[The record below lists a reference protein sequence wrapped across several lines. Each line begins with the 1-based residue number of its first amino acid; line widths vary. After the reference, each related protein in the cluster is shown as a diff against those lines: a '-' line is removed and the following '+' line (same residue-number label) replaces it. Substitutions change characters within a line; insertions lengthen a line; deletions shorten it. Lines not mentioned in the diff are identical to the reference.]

1 MPASNS
7 LKKAGAKETVLIV
20 FFRGSTCWLVLSKT
34 DLVTYRFST
43 LSAYLTDQL
52 RQMAKQ
58 LFSGLQSKINT
69 LINRIKTM
77 KTPENKIIEAKENTV
92 ELDTPLIRG
101 EQTISRISLHKPKSG
116 ALRGVKLGELLQ
128 MDVETLT
135 KVLPRI
141 SDPTLTEQDVR
152 NLDPADLLQ
161 LAGVAVGF
169 LLPKATKPDY
179 PQA

>member
-1 MPASNS
+1 MKASDPLN
-7 LKKAGAKETVLIV
+7 KAGAKESVLIV

-52 RQMAKQ
+52 SKTAKR

-77 KTPENKIIEAKENTV
+77 KTPENKIIEAPENTV
-92 ELDTPLIRG
+92 ELDTPITRG
-101 EQTISRISLHKPKSG
+101 NQTISAITLRKPKAG
-116 ALRGVKLGELLQ
+116 ELRGVKLGELLQ
-128 MDVETLT
+128 MDVETLA

-141 SDPTLTEQDVR
+141 SSPILTTQDVN

-161 LAGVAVGF
+161 LAGVAAGF
-169 LLPKATKPDY
+169 LLQKANKPDY
-179 PQA
+179 PLA